1 MTLNF
6 TTWLNELG
14 LGAYAPVFA
23 DNDIDAKTLPQLTA
37 EDLKDIGVSSVGH
50 RRQLL
55 DAIAAL
61 AEDAAAAP
69 AERADPAAPS
79 LAAEK
84 RQVTILFAD
93 LSGFTKISGD
103 LGAEDTH
110 VLLNRYFE
118 AVDGI
123 VVAYGGHVDKHM
135 GDNVMAVFGA
145 PIAHSD
151 DPERAVRAA
160 LDIHKVM
167 AKLSEDFGQQ
177 LKAHIGIASGQ
188 VVASGTGRWSGGTD
202 GRFRSTSPRV

>member
-1 MTLNF
+1 MTLNV

-14 LGAYAPVFA
+14 LGAYAPAFA

-123 VVAYGGHVDKHM
+123 VTT
-135 GDNVMAVFGA
+135 NTR
-145 PIAHSD
+145 S
-151 DPERAVRAA
+151 PE
-160 LDIHKVM
+160 
-167 AKLSEDFGQQ
+167 
-177 LKAHIGIASGQ
+177 
-188 VVASGTGRWSGGTD
+188 T
-202 GRFRSTSPRV
+202 P